1 VSTGAWIV
9 VAAVVLALAV
19 GLWRAAT
26 DGRFRGTHVVRRSDP
41 SPAEVAGVGGTGNPQ
56 VDASAEATPGAEL
69 VTAVGE
75 ELGERATLLQFS
87 TEVCAP
93 CKSTARVLD
102 DLAARTA
109 DVAHVDLDVTHR
121 PELASRYRVLQT
133 PTTLILDA
141 DGAVRARI
149 GGAVRRDIVVAELA
163 RVLAA

>member
-1 VSTGAWIV
+1 MTAGRPPTTFTGMDAGTVSL
-9 VAAVVLALAV
+9 VLA
-19 GLWRAAT
+19 GLVLAAT
-26 DGRFRGTHVVRRSDP
+26 LLGLLHRATQGRVRRVADAHQVSI
-41 SPAEVAGVGGTGNPQ
+41 AGVT
-56 VDASAEATPGAEL
+56 
-69 VTAVGE
+69 
-75 ELGERATLLQFS
+75 LGSRATLLQFS

-93 CKSTARVLD
+93 CKATARVLD

-149 GGAVRRDIVVAELA
+149 GGAVRRDLVVAELDK
-163 RVLAA
+163 VLAA

>member
-1 VSTGAWIV
+1 MDVGT
-9 VAAVVLALAV
+9 VALALGGLVLAATLL
-19 GLWRAAT
+19 GFLHRATQGRART
-26 DGRFRGTHVVRRSDP
+26 ISDDRIVSIDG
-41 SPAEVAGVGGTGNPQ
+41 VALGG
-56 VDASAEATPGAEL
+56 
-69 VTAVGE
+69 
-75 ELGERATLLQFS
+75 RATLLQFS

-102 DLAARTA
+102 DLAARTEE
-109 DVAHVDLDVTHR
+109 VRHVDLDVTHR

-149 GGAVRRDIVVAELA
+149 GGAVRRDIVVAELQ

>member
-1 VSTGAWIV
+1 MDAGT
-9 VAAVVLALAV
+9 VALALGSLVLAATLLGV
-19 GLWRAAT
+19 WHRATQGRART
-26 DGRFRGTHVVRRSDP
+26 ISPGRNGDARIVSIDG
-41 SPAEVAGVGGTGNPQ
+41 VALGG
-56 VDASAEATPGAEL
+56 
-69 VTAVGE
+69 
-75 ELGERATLLQFS
+75 RATLLQFS

-102 DLAARTA
+102 DLAARTE

-149 GGAVRRDIVVAELA
+149 GGAVRRDVVVAELD
-163 RVLAA
+163 RVLALDRALAA

>member
-1 VSTGAWIV
+1 MDAAT
-9 VAAVVLALAV
+9 VAIALASLVLAATLLGV
-19 GLWRAAT
+19 LHRATQGRART
-26 DGRFRGTHVVRRSDP
+26 VSDARIVSIDGVSL
-41 SPAEVAGVGGTGNPQ
+41 GG
-56 VDASAEATPGAEL
+56 
-69 VTAVGE
+69 
-75 ELGERATLLQFS
+75 RATLLQFS

-149 GGAVRRDIVVAELA
+149 GGAVRRDVVVAELA

>member
-1 VSTGAWIV
+1 MD
-9 VAAVVLALAV
+9 VATVTLALGGLVLAATLL
-19 GLWRAAT
+19 GFLHRATQGRART
-26 DGRFRGTHVVRRSDP
+26 ISDARIVSIDG
-41 SPAEVAGVGGTGNPQ
+41 VALGG
-56 VDASAEATPGAEL
+56 
-69 VTAVGE
+69 
-75 ELGERATLLQFS
+75 RATLLQFS

-102 DLAARTA
+102 DLAARTEE
-109 DVAHVDLDVTHR
+109 VTHVDLDVTHR

-149 GGAVRRDIVVAELA
+149 GGAVRRDVVVAELQ

>member
-1 VSTGAWIV
+1 VTRLGALTTFRV
-9 VAAVVLALAV
+9 MDAGSVAIALGSLVLAATLLGV
-19 GLWRAAT
+19 LHRAT
-26 DGRFRGTHVVRRSDP
+26 QGRARTVSAHRNGDARIVSI
-41 SPAEVAGVGGTGNPQ
+41 AGV
-56 VDASAEATPGAEL
+56 A
-69 VTAVGE
+69 
-75 ELGERATLLQFS
+75 LGERATLLQFS

-109 DVAHVDLDVTHR
+109 DVTHVDLDVTHR

-149 GGAVRRDIVVAELA
+149 GGAVRRDVVVAELQ

>member
-1 VSTGAWIV
+1 MDAAT
-9 VAAVVLALAV
+9 VAIALAGLVLAATLLGV
-19 GLWRAAT
+19 LHRATQGRARIVSDARIVSI
-26 DGRFRGTHVVRRSDP
+26 DG
-41 SPAEVAGVGGTGNPQ
+41 VA
-56 VDASAEATPGAEL
+56 
-69 VTAVGE
+69 
-75 ELGERATLLQFS
+75 LGERATLLQFS